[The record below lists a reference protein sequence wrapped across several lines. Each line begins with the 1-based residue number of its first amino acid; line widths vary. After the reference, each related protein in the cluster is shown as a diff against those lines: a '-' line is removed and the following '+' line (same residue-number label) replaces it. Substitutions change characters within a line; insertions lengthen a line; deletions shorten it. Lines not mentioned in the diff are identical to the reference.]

1 MATIKFSDFSA
12 GGSGDAGTTQLAGY
26 KTGDTSA
33 NYRYSISD
41 LSTMLGLTTLYADD
55 GTIGTTRIAKVT
67 DTLTFQNLA
76 GTATLFTLN
85 DNGTFT
91 LGEGATAGNKAAV
104 GIGDGATAA
113 ANGISIGVSSS
124 SVGNA
129 VALGG
134 FATVAG
140 ALGVAIGYGADCAG
154 DHSISIGHYLNP
166 TGDNSITFNA
176 TGTTEVQPATQYAC
190 GFYMTDKTTP
200 DFEVVGGG
208 TSTLNTN
215 LKITGQAYS
224 ELNDIGDETGAT
236 WDIDWNDSNI
246 QAITLNNGGAM
257 TLNTPT
263 NPQTGATYI
272 LKLIQ
277 GASPSTVTWTASIF
291 KWPAGAAPVLSLVAA
306 EVDIIT
312 LIYDGTNYYGTSVLN
327 FS

>member
-1 MATIKFSDFSA
+1 MATIKFSGFSA
-12 GGSGDAGTTQLAGY
+12 GGTADAGTTQLVGY
-26 KTGDTSA
+26 KTGDATA

-67 DTLTFQNLA
+67 DTLEFKNLA

-91 LGEGATAGNKAAV
+91 LGEGATAGNKAAI

-124 SVGNA
+124 AVGNA

-176 TGTTEVQPATQYAC
+176 TGTTEVQPSTQYAC

-200 DFEVVGGG
+200 DFEIVGGG
-208 TSTLNTN
+208 DSTLNTN
-215 LKITGQAYS
+215 LKVTGQSYS
-224 ELNDIGDETGAT
+224 ELVDAVNAT
-236 WDIDWNDSNI
+236 LTVDWDDGNI
-246 QAITLNNGGAM
+246 QELTSLTGSLTFTAS
-257 TLNTPT
+257 
-263 NPQTGATYI
+263 NPKLGATYI
-272 LKLIQ
+272 LTLGQ
-277 GASPSTVTWTASIF
+277 TGAVTPTWTGV
-291 KWPAGAAPVLSLVAA
+291 KWPAATAPTLSGAGKT
-306 EVDIIT
+306 DIIT
-312 LIYDGTNYYGTSVLN
+312 LICYDTTGAGLYYGTSTLN
-327 FS
+327 YTT